1 MKNATLKVDLADNKM
16 DDINEIIK
24 RLKILTKSNYG
35 VLSGSMIWLEVL
47 QHLGVNA
54 EKEILETFN
63 ISDLKTKIYGIKT
76 LKLIAVNT
84 ATHSAFLLFKIDENA
99 QKKYCDTSSAVMHLA
114 EIYKDINSL
123 KACSGLE
130 TKVRI
135 KSDKID
141 VIHFGVE
148 FSEDDPV
155 SHDIVSNMFGILSVL
170 HKEWDSIRFKTGVKI
185 EATITT
191 YGINIES
198 SNDNIVYRIIIPKRE
213 LDGVVDITILLIEN
227 ALDTAIKKVID

>member
-1 MKNATLKVDLADNKM
+1 MKNATLKVDLADNRM
-16 DDINEIIK
+16 DDVNELIK

-54 EKEILETFN
+54 EKEILEAFN

-84 ATHSAFLLFKIDENA
+84 ATHCAFLLFKIDENA
-99 QKKYCDTSSAVMHLA
+99 QKKCCDTSSAAMHLA
-114 EIYKDINSL
+114 EIYEDINSL
-123 KACSGLE
+123 KVCSGIE

-135 KSDKID
+135 KSDEIT
-141 VIHFGVE
+141 VG

-155 SHDIVSNMFGILSVL
+155 SNDTVSNMFGILSVL
-170 HKEWDSIRFKTGVKI
+170 HKELDSIQFKTGAKI
-185 EATITT
+185 AATITT
-191 YGINIES
+191 DGINIES
-198 SNDNIVYRIIIPKRE
+198 SKDNLVYSIIIPIRE
-213 LDGVVDITILLIEN
+213 LDASIDMTILIE
-227 ALDTAIKKVID
+227 TSIKKMMN

>member
-16 DDINEIIK
+16 DDVNELIK

-84 ATHSAFLLFKIDENA
+84 ATHSVFLLFKIDENA
-99 QKKYCDTSSAVMHLA
+99 QKKCDTSSAAEALA
-114 EIYKDINSL
+114 NAYEELNSL
-123 KACSGLE
+123 QE
-130 TKVRI
+130 NI
-135 KSDKID
+135 
-141 VIHFGVE
+141 GVE
-148 FSEDDPV
+148 MQ
-155 SHDIVSNMFGILSVL
+155 I
-170 HKEWDSIRFKTGVKI
+170 SIGFTGVKVK
-185 EATITT
+185 
-191 YGINIES
+191 S
-198 SNDNIVYRIIIPKRE
+198 LKDNSVLSTFISKSE
-213 LDGVVDITILLIEN
+213 LDKVADPIAPIRNAIDSSIRQIT
-227 ALDTAIKKVID
+227 K

>member
-16 DDINEIIK
+16 DDINELIK

-54 EKEILETFN
+54 EKEILEAFN

-84 ATHSAFLLFKIDENA
+84 ATHCAFLLFKIDENA
-99 QKKYCDTSSAVMHLA
+99 QKKCCDTSSAAMHLA
-114 EIYKDINSL
+114 EIYEDINSL
-123 KACSGLE
+123 KVCSGLK
-130 TKVRI
+130 TLVHI
-135 KSDKID
+135 KSDEIT
-141 VIHFGVE
+141 VE

-170 HKEWDSIRFKTGVKI
+170 HKELDSIRFKTGAKI
-185 EATITT
+185 AATITT
-191 YGINIES
+191 DRINIES
-198 SNDNIVYRIIIPKRE
+198 SKDNLIYSIIIPICE
-213 LDGVVDITILLIEN
+213 LDASIDMTILLE
-227 ALDTAIKKVID
+227 TAIKKMMN

>member
-16 DDINEIIK
+16 DDFNELIK

-54 EKEILETFN
+54 EKEILEAFN

-84 ATHSAFLLFKIDENA
+84 ATHCAFLLFKIDENA
-99 QKKYCDTSSAVMHLA
+99 QKKCDTSSAAMHLA
-114 EIYKDINSL
+114 EIYEDIDSL
-123 KACSGLE
+123 KVCSRLE

-135 KSDKID
+135 KSDEIA
-141 VIHFGVE
+141 VE
-148 FSEDDPV
+148 FPEDDQV
-155 SHDIVSNMFGILSVL
+155 SHDAVSNMFGILPVL
-170 HKEWDSIRFKTGVKI
+170 HKELDSIRFNTGVKI
-185 EATITT
+185 AATITT
-191 YGINIES
+191 DGINIES
-198 SNDNIVYRIIIPKRE
+198 SKDNLVYSITIPMRE
-213 LDGVVDITILLIEN
+213 LDESIDMAILIE
-227 ALDTAIKKVID
+227 TAIKKMMN

>member
-16 DDINEIIK
+16 DDVNELIK

-54 EKEILETFN
+54 KKEILETFN

-84 ATHSAFLLFKIDENA
+84 ETHCAFLLFKIDENA
-99 QKKYCDTSSAVMHLA
+99 QNKCCDTSSAAMHLA
-114 EIYKDINSL
+114 EIYEDINSL
-123 KACSGLE
+123 KVCSGIE
-130 TKVRI
+130 TGVRI
-135 KSDKID
+135 KSDEIT
-141 VIHFGVE
+141 VE

-170 HKEWDSIRFKTGVKI
+170 HKELDSIRFKTGAKI
-185 EATITT
+185 AATITT

-198 SNDNIVYRIIIPKRE
+198 SKDNLVYSIIIPIRE
-213 LDGVVDITILLIEN
+213 LDASIDMTILLE
-227 ALDTAIKKVID
+227 TAIKKMMN